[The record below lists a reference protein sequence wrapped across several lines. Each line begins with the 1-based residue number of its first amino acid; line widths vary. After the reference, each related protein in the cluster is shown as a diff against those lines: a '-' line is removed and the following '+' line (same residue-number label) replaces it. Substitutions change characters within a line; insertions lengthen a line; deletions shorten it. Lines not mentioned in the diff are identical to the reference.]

1 MTPFFLRMKK
11 TFILLASLLVSGT
24 VSAQQD
30 TLVYNARRAVTLE
43 GSSNF
48 RDLGGYPTRDGRRV
62 QWGRIYRSA
71 DISKL
76 SDKDLKT
83 LEAVH
88 LAVDCDLRSPEE
100 VQKAPDRIPTGVQYV
115 HLPAGS
121 EHIQMAK
128 FYEAMQKSTR
138 KDTLLLQTYRSTEH
152 LKAKYKPLFD
162 HLLSLKGNES
172 LLFHC
177 TAGKDRTGIGAALV
191 LSALNVDR
199 QTILKDYQATNQF
212 WKADRE
218 RMLQGMAQQGLNP
231 EAARSLL
238 DANPAYLE
246 STFQAIDQKYGSMDR
261 FLEKEMGLTAR
272 SRKALRD
279 QFLK

>member
-1 MTPFFLRMKK
+1 MKK
-11 TFILLASLLVSGT
+11 AFILITSVLISGT
-24 VSAQQD
+24 VFAQQD
-30 TLVYNARRAVTLE
+30 TLVYHSRRAVVLE

-48 RDLGGYPTRDGRRV
+48 RDLGGYPTPDGRQV

-76 SDKDLKT
+76 SDQDLKT
-83 LEAVH
+83 LESIH

-100 VQKAPDRIPTGVQYV
+100 VQKAPDRLPTGVQYV

-121 EHIQMAK
+121 EHVQMAK
-128 FYEAMQKSTR
+128 FYEAMKNSTQ
-138 KDTLLLQTYRSTEH
+138 KDTLLLQTYRSTDH

-162 HLLSLKGNES
+162 HLLTLKGDQS

-212 WKADRE
+212 WKVDRE

-231 EAARSLL
+231 EAARSML

-246 STFQAIDQKYGSMDR
+246 NTFQAIDKKYGSMDQ
-261 FLEKEMGLTAR
+261 FLEKEMGLTAPR
-272 SRKALRD
+272 RKALQD
-279 QFLK
+279 KFLK